1 MEKFADPSMWLDGF
15 YQCSKKDKA
24 SFRYKTDAFKRKTAL
39 SAVWLVEKMQKPDFR
54 EWPEYNDRSLWY
66 ESLWYESKLTG
77 FSNCQLQVLSENTK
91 IVGWVRYDG
100 MWLDGFYRLDKNQLT
115 GTSHFQKIKNYRP

>member
-1 MEKFADPSMWLDGF
+1 MKKFADSAMWLDGF

-39 SAVWLVEKMQKPDFR
+39 SAVWLVEKLQKPNFQ
-54 EWPEYNDRSLWY
+54 YNDRSLWY

-77 FSNCQLQVLSENTK
+77 FSNCQVQVLSENTK
-91 IVGWVRYDG
+91 VVGLVRYDG